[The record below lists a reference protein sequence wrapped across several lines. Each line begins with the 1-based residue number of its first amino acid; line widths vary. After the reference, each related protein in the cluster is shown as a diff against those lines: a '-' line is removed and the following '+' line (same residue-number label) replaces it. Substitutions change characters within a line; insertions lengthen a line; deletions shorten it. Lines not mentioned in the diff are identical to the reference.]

1 MAHGCNIDPFTM
13 GQPTEE
19 AQRGALAELV
29 GAIPNLDTSPYWGE
43 GKTSANDGQRFS
55 LSRKVLQQTYRPRC
69 SDFVLEFYT
78 FLADNYALFYNES
91 DLELEAHYPD
101 THRYTEVNFAA
112 FTRLGRRF
120 CPRIRGLKHQRIYRI
135 NP

>member
-13 GQPTEE
+13 AQPTEE

-55 LSRKVLQQTYRPRC
+55 LLPQGPPT
-69 SDFVLEFYT
+69 
-78 FLADNYALFYNES
+78 
-91 DLELEAHYPD
+91 DLPP
-101 THRYTEVNFAA
+101 EV
-112 FTRLGRRF
+112 
-120 CPRIRGLKHQRIYRI
+120 Q
-135 NP
+135 